1 MARGT
6 LHAKKENGRN
16 RNGTPH
22 ETKHYARDGRVR
34 GPEIEEATGRDGWPP
49 MVRKWWQT
57 WREAPQARDFEA
69 TDWMRL
75 AILAPFVEAVLAR
88 PSAAALAE
96 IRMNEERLGATVT
109 DRMRARITIE
119 PRDEEDED
127 APLAPVA
134 PIGRKRGDV

>member
-6 LHAKKENGRN
+6 MHAKKENGRN

-22 ETKHYARDGRVR
+22 ETKHYERDGVIR
-34 GPEIEEATGRDGWPP
+34 GPSLAEATGREGWPP
-49 MVRKWWQT
+49 MVHRWWAT

-75 AILAPFVEAVLAR
+75 ALLATFVESVLER
-88 PSAAALAE
+88 PSAAALSE
-96 IRMNEERLGATVT
+96 IRMNEERLGATVV
-109 DRMRARITIE
+109 DRMRARMTIA
-119 PRDEEDED
+119 PREDD
-127 APLAPVA
+127 AERHLAPVA